1 MTISCT
7 DKFWFHALN
16 HRVKLGRVLTL
27 KLLIFLNTLRRA
39 RHRLAIVVCILTN
52 RTKVQLTAKVYSFW
66 INETAES
73 SPPYIQLTASYDK
86 ANGC

>member
-1 MTISCT
+1 M
-7 DKFWFHALN
+7 
-16 HRVKLGRVLTL
+16 KLDRVLTP
-27 KLLIFLNTLRRA
+27 KLLVSLNTLRRA
-39 RHRLAIVVCILTN
+39 RHRLATGACILTN

-86 ANGC
+86 AKGC